1 MFKRHTPTVDE
12 LLGDS
17 LVQAVMR
24 ADNVEPQALRTL
36 LEGVAGRIAAARGET
51 EPRPV
56 SALFA
61 NPPIERRSAPRPAMG
76 QTRARPA
83 SAGGPVR
90 LGALLLISPR

>member
-36 LEGVAGRIAAARGET
+36 LESVAGRISAARDEI
-51 EPRPV
+51 EPRAAG
-56 SALFA
+56 ALFA
-61 NPPIERRSAPRPAMG
+61 NPPIDRRPAARAAMG
-76 QTRARPA
+76 PTRGRSKFPA
-83 SAGGPVR
+83 GPSGSA
-90 LGALLLISPR
+90 LCC

>member
-24 ADNVEPQALRTL
+24 ADDVEPQALRTL
-36 LEGVAGRIAAARGET
+36 LEGAAGRIAAARGEN

-61 NPPIERRSAPRPAMG
+61 NPPIERRPAPRAAMG
-76 QTRARPA
+76 QTRGRPMSPA
-83 SAGGPVR
+83 DPCGSA
-90 LGALLLISPR
+90 LCC